1 MTMPYENLVPAELL
15 SQFEDI
21 SELKATSNDGKNI
34 LHPFMTL
41 FKEFLGVIEKKF
53 DDFKKM
59 ADETAARKTAENSL
73 LKDELTKKTKK
84 ISELEAQLDEQD
96 QYVRRESLV
105 FSGDSI
111 PVCKPAEN
119 CIEIV
124 SKLVAEKL
132 GPDLKISSNDVSV
145 AHRLGKKLP
154 TAVVDR
160 RNIIVRFC
168 RRNMKYAIINNAR
181 KAKPSGLFINES
193 LTPVR
198 QKITSAIRAAKRK
211 FPDVISGYNT
221 VDGNIFLY
229 IKPPNPQAPGARNTR
244 MAIKTMNALD
254 DFCRRTFNHPVTHFL
269 QSSSA
274 GDFSTARGAEG
285 AE

>member
-1 MTMPYENLVPAELL
+1 
-15 SQFEDI
+15 
-21 SELKATSNDGKNI
+21 
-34 LHPFMTL
+34 
-41 FKEFLGVIEKKF
+41 
-53 DDFKKM
+53 M

-73 LKDELTKKTKK
+73 LKEELTKKTKK
-84 ISELEAQLDEQD
+84 IAELEAQLDEQD

-132 GPDLKISSNDVSV
+132 GPDLKISPNDVSV
-145 AHRLGKKLP
+145 AHRLGKKP
-154 TAVVDR
+154 ATAVDR

-168 RRNMKYAIINNAR
+168 RRNLKYDIINNAR

-198 QKITSAIRAAKRK
+198 QRITSAIRAAKRK

-244 MAIKTMNALD
+244 MAVKTMQTLD
-254 DFCRRTFNHPVTHFL
+254 DFCRRTFKHPVTHFL
-269 QSSSA
+269 QSSNA
-274 GDFSTARGAEG
+274 GDSSTAHGAGGAE
-285 AE
+285 